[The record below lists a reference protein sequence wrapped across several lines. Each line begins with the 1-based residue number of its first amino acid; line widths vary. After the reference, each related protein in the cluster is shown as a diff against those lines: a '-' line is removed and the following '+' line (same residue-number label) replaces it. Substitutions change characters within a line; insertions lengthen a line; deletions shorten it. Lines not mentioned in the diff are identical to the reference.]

1 MFCFEYCLN
10 QSSRD
15 KVEFPTRKSFSMH
28 YWYCTNDMKIKKK
41 KQLHFD
47 QQSTSFLSYLVAVL
61 DFRCEASS
69 RKLGFNPF
77 KRDVL

>member
-1 MFCFEYCLN
+1 
-10 QSSRD
+10 
-15 KVEFPTRKSFSMH
+15 
-28 YWYCTNDMKIKKK
+28 MKIKKTTPVR
-41 KQLHFD
+41 
-47 QQSTSFLSYLVAVL
+47 STINLLLVAVL

>member
-28 YWYCTNDMKIKKK
+28 YWYCTNDMKTEKKNNSISINN
-41 KQLHFD
+41 QPP
-47 QQSTSFLSYLVAVL
+47 SYLVAVL